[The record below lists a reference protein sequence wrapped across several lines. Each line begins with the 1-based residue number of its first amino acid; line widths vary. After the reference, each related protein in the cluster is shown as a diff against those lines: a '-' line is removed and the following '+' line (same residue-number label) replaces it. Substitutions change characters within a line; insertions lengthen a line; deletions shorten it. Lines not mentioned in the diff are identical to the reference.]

1 MKKRNDD
8 QKSLVKI
15 AQVARLLNELKEELP
30 NNTEEEIIS
39 IILGY
44 AKFIK

>member
-1 MKKRNDD
+1 MTKKFS
-8 QKSLVKI
+8 KSLVKI

-30 NNTEEEIIS
+30 INTEEQIIS
-39 IILGY
+39 IIIGY